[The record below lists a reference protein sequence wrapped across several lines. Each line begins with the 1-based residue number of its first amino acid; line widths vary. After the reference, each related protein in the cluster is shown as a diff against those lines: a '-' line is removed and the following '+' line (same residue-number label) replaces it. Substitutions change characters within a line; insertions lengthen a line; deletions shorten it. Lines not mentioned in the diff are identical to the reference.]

1 MTKSA
6 KTSGAKARSRVFIL
20 DDHPMTRYGLAQL
33 INDQPDLVVSGEA
46 DNASD
51 ALTAVD
57 STRPDLVLADI
68 TMPGKSGLDFIK
80 DLHLQRPAIKV
91 LVMSMHDESIY
102 AERVLRS
109 GARGYI
115 MKNQG
120 GVQLLYA
127 IREVLAGR
135 VYVSESI
142 SAAIL
147 ESLTKTPSDEG
158 KFRASSLT
166 DREFEVFQLLGEG
179 LSSRQIAEKLNL
191 SIKTIGTHRA
201 HIKEKLGARS
211 GADLTRQAVR
221 WAAAQQLV

>member
-1 MTKSA
+1 MGSA
-6 KTSGAKARSRVFIL
+6 V
-20 DDHPMTRYGLAQL
+20 
-33 INDQPDLVVSGEA
+33 
-46 DNASD
+46 
-51 ALTAVD
+51 
-57 STRPDLVLADI
+57 PDLVLADI

-80 DLHLQRPAIKV
+80 DLHAQRPAIKV

-120 GVQLLYA
+120 GVQLLHA
-127 IREVLAGR
+127 IREVLGGR
-135 VYVSESI
+135 VYVSETI
-142 SAAIL
+142 SASIL
-147 ESLTKTPSDEG
+147 ENLTRPPSAEG
-158 KFRASSLT
+158 KSRASSLT
-166 DREFEVFQLLGEG
+166 DREFEVFQLVGEG
-179 LSSRQIAEKLNL
+179 LSSRQIAERLNL

-211 GADLTRQAVR
+211 CADLTRQAVR

>member
-1 MTKSA
+1 MSKSR
-6 KTSGAKARSRVFIL
+6 KTTGPKARSRIFIL

-33 INDQPDLVVSGEA
+33 INDQLDLVISGEA
-46 DNASD
+46 DNARS
-51 ALTAVD
+51 ALATMA
-57 STRPDLVLADI
+57 SNCPDLVLADI

-80 DLHLQRPAIKV
+80 DLHLQRPKIKV
-91 LVMSMHDESIY
+91 LVMSMHDENIY
-102 AERVLRS
+102 AERALRS

-120 GVQLLYA
+120 GVQLLHA

-135 VYVSESI
+135 VYVSESV
-142 SAAIL
+142 SASLL
-147 ESLTKTPSDEG
+147 ESFTKAPSDEG

-166 DREFEVFQLLGEG
+166 DREFEVFHLVGEG
-179 LSSRQIAEKLNL
+179 LSSRQIAQQLNL
-191 SIKTIGTHRA
+191 SIKTVGTHRA